1 MKKRVL
7 SALLVFALMVSC
19 LPAQAFAADAPSSA
33 SQQTS
38 TDTLTTESGA
48 QSDGQDMSQSG
59 VQDNAQ
65 SGVQSGVQDSV
76 QSDVQPAPFTGGITY
91 LDASG
96 NPQTYDGEYTSLT
109 GEITE
114 LKDGWYL
121 AEGAV
126 SVSQRINVSGNVT
139 LVLADGADLTV
150 TGGIRVASGNSLT
163 ITAQS
168 NNQDTGFSP
177 ATAAAGP
184 RAARTG

>member
-48 QSDGQDMSQSG
+48 QSVGQDMP
-59 VQDNAQ
+59 
-65 SGVQSGVQDSV
+65 QSGVQDSV

>member
-48 QSDGQDMSQSG
+48 QSDGQGMPQSG

-65 SGVQSGVQDSV
+65 SG
-76 QSDVQPAPFTGGITY
+76 VQPAPFTGGITY

>member
-59 VQDNAQ
+59 VQ
-65 SGVQSGVQDSV
+65 
-76 QSDVQPAPFTGGITY
+76 SDVQPAPFTSGITY

>member
-19 LPAQAFAADAPSSA
+19 LPAQAFAVDAPSSA

-38 TDTLTTESGA
+38 TDTLTTESDA
-48 QSDGQDMSQSG
+48 QSD
-59 VQDNAQ
+59 
-65 SGVQSGVQDSV
+65 VQSGV

>member
-48 QSDGQDMSQSG
+48 QSDGQDMPQSG

-65 SGVQSGVQDSV
+65 SDV